1 MARGTVSGQKSF
13 LAFADLE
20 PRIRLDHPL
29 RPIKGVV
36 DRVLVTLSPEFDAM
50 YASRGRPSVPPE
62 RLLKALLLIALYSE
76 RSETA
81 FCDALEYNLLYRWFL
96 DMDGVEPAFDPS
108 TFSKNRERLLEHA
121 VARRFFE
128 AIRAY
133 ADAQGWISNEHFSV
147 DGTLIEAWA
156 SLKSLSPI
164 DGGEDRRDDG
174 DRGNPSVDFH
184 GERRTNA
191 THRSRTDPAARLYR
205 KGNNQPTKLCYLGHS
220 LMENRNGLLVDL
232 ALSQADGTA
241 EPAWALTLIDR
252 IRTAG
257 FDPRTLGADKGYDCV
272 AFIAALQERGIVP
285 HVVPKTYTERTPRTR
300 PDGTVFYRT
309 VESTVPAAVVRSP
322 EFAVS
327 QRCRKRIE
335 EGFGWIKTV
344 ANFRKTR
351 YVGPARTGFAL
362 EIAASAYNL
371 VRMATLERVAVR
383 RGGAAMA

>member
-1 MARGTVSGQKSF
+1 MARGTISGQKSF

-20 PRIRLDHPL
+20 PRIRPDHPL
-29 RPIKGVV
+29 RPIKVVV

-50 YASRGRPSVPPE
+50 YATRGRPSVPPE

-128 AIRAY
+128 AIRGY

-156 SLKSLSPI
+156 SLKSLHPI
-164 DGGEDRRDDG
+164 ADGWNRRDDG
-174 DRGNPSVDFH
+174 DRSNPSVDFH

-191 THRSRTDPAARLYR
+191 THRSRTDPEARLYR
-205 KGNNQPTKLCYLGHS
+205 TGNNQPTKLCYLGHS

-232 ALSQADGTA
+232 ALSEANGTA

-252 IRTAG
+252 IRAAG
-257 FDPRTLGADKGYDCV
+257 FDPRTLGADKGYDRV
-272 AFIAALQERGIVP
+272 AFIAALQARGIAP
-285 HVVPKTYTERTPRTR
+285 HVVPRAYTERTPRQR
-300 PDGTVFYRT
+300 ADGTMFYRT
-309 VESTVPAAVVRSP
+309 VESTVAEEIVRSP

-351 YVGPARTGFAL
+351 YVGRERTGFAL

-371 VRMATLERVAVR
+371 VRIATLERFAAR
-383 RGGAAMA
+383 RGGTVMA